1 MQRLLQPFRAAYLL
15 MRWRSRRDDGRSVR
29 VRVSDPAR
37 LLRELD
43 DAGARNAVMRWF
55 DDVPDAAGSKDFV
68 GDVDVLVDDHA
79 ARAAAWRAAGMP
91 GRATVEFR
99 SVTGR
104 MGSYGGMPYL
114 PPAFAEEVLAKRVRH
129 ARGYPI
135 PAPKHRL
142 PLVMFHLCYH
152 KAEASG
158 IPTGVDLPTGTGKSD
173 YAAKL
178 RALAAAEG
186 AALPEPLTLA
196 SMHDELARRQWD
208 LQLDLLARWPVRT
221 PWINFLERR
230 ERERYE
236 RTAAVVPEV
245 IVFILRDD
253 VPPELRA
260 VAHARLAEW
269 FDVLDEGQL
278 DDAQRARCT
287 RHLRG
292 GNWSAR
298 GDAET
303 ALPSAYV
310 VVNDPRPKPV
320 TDPKVRERQPHL
332 TNNRVGVKHVL
343 RRQLREAAG
352 DSGQCRSAVHS
363 SDNRHEAMHFLEVLY
378 AERLDE
384 KVRRFAARIAE
395 LKANPSKAG
404 VGPRAAT
411 NVTSADRA

>member
-1 MQRLLQPFRAAYLL
+1 VRVADPVRLLAAI
-15 MRWRSRRDDGRSVR
+15 
-29 VRVSDPAR
+29 
-37 LLRELD
+37 D
-43 DAGARNAVMRWF
+43 DAGARNVVMRWF
-55 DDVPDAAGSKDFV
+55 DDVPDATTSRAFV
-68 GDVDVLVDDHA
+68 GDVDVLVDDDA
-79 ARAAAWRAAGMP
+79 AAATAWRAAGMQ

-104 MGSYGGMPYL
+104 MGAYGGMPYY

-135 PAPKHRL
+135 PAPEHRL
-142 PLVMFHLCYH
+142 PLVLFHLCYH

-158 IPTGVDLPTGTGKSD
+158 IPTGVDLPTGVGKYD

-178 RALAAAEG
+178 RAVARAEG

-196 SMHDELARRQWD
+196 AIHDELTRLRWD
-208 LQLDLLARWPVRT
+208 LQLDLLARWPCRT
-221 PWINFLERR
+221 RWINFLERR

-236 RTAAVVPEV
+236 RTAALVPEV

-253 VPPELRA
+253 VPPALRG

-269 FDVLDEGQL
+269 FDVLEEGPLDE
-278 DDAQRARCT
+278 AQRGRCT

-292 GNWSAR
+292 GNWTAR

-384 KVRRFAARIAE
+384 KVRQFAARIEE

-404 VGPRAAT
+404 VGPKRAAD
-411 NVTSADRA
+411 VTSADRA